1 LHVIQRSS
9 HTQIALARF
18 EGLDLVRFVAAI
30 LIVLYHYT
38 FHGPGAFGLTWVS
51 LPGITPVTRY
61 FYLGVPLFFVISG
74 FVIAR
79 SATGRTVP
87 DFALARIARIYPT
100 FLVCMTITFLSVVLF
115 GKPQIG
121 VSIGQWFANWFIAAP
136 LLKSAYVDSV
146 YWSIVYEITFYGLVA
161 GLMGLGL
168 FRRRLHESI
177 ALWLL
182 ISCANELFV
191 GSEGLRRILITNY
204 SSFFASG
211 MLIYMMLTTRREIK
225 TVALL
230 ACAVALGAFQ
240 ADTNSDWL
248 RAHGVALSHSV
259 VIVLA
264 IAVPAFVAM
273 FAIMPRVSAGSHIV
287 LALGGLTYPLYLL
300 HQTIGYEVFNHLAWR
315 AHPVLLVAG
324 TLLAMIALSWT
335 FYEAVDKPLHE
346 ASRIRLR
353 QLSAAL
359 LPRVGIAG

>member
-1 LHVIQRSS
+1 LD
-9 HTQIALARF
+9 LARF
-18 EGLDLVRFVAAI
+18 AAAI

-38 FHGPGAFGLTWVS
+38 FHGPGAFELTWIS
-51 LPGITPVTRY
+51 LPEVTPVTRY

-87 DFALARIARIYPT
+87 DFVLARIARIYPT

-115 GKPQIG
+115 GKPQIE
-121 VSIGQWFANWFIAAP
+121 VSIGQWFANWLIAAP

-161 GLMGLGL
+161 VLMGLGL
-168 FRRRLHESI
+168 FQRRLHESI

-182 ISCANELFV
+182 IAWTNELFV
-191 GSEGLRRILITNY
+191 GSEWLRRLLITNY
-204 SSFFASG
+204 SGFFASG
-211 MLIYMMLTTRREIK
+211 MLIYMLLTTRREIR

-240 ADTNSDWL
+240 ADANSDWL
-248 RAHGVALSHSV
+248 RAHGVELSHSV
-259 VIVLA
+259 VTLLA
-264 IAVPAFVAM
+264 LAAPAFVAL
-273 FAIMPRVSAGSHIV
+273 FAIMPRVSVGSQTV

-300 HQTIGYEVFNHLAWR
+300 HQTIGYEVFNHLAWH
-315 AHPVLLVAG
+315 AHPALLVAG
-324 TLLAMIALSWT
+324 TLVAMIALSWV
-335 FYEAVDKPLHE
+335 FYETVDKPLHE

-353 QLSAAL
+353 RLSAAL
-359 LPRVGIAG
+359 LPRASVAG